1 MSIST
6 VGIDA
11 DDTLWH
17 NEKLFRQTEELFVEL
32 LQDYADP
39 TLIKDKLFTTIKCNL
54 PLYGYGI
61 KGFMLS
67 MMETA
72 LTLVGTDQAASIM
85 KQILDAGHV
94 MLSYPVS
101 VIDGA
106 EDCLKQLKKD
116 YRLILISKGDLFDQ
130 ERKLQQ
136 SGLSALFD
144 AVEIVSDKN
153 PDIYE
158 KLFKT
163 HGRKTEN
170 AVMVGNSLK
179 SDILPALEVGAW
191 AVYVPYEVT
200 WILEQADEP
209 INNPR
214 YHKIDALNELPNLLQ
229 QLS

>member
-1 MSIST
+1 
-6 VGIDA
+6 
-11 DDTLWH
+11 
-17 NEKLFRQTEELFVEL
+17 
-32 LQDYADP
+32 
-39 TLIKDKLFTTIKCNL
+39 
-54 PLYGYGI
+54 
-61 KGFMLS
+61 
-67 MMETA
+67 
-72 LTLVGTDQAASIM
+72 M
-85 KQILDAGHV
+85 KQILDAGRA
-94 MLSYPVS
+94 MLSYPVT

-106 EDCLKQLKKD
+106 EECLKQLKKD

-130 ERKLQQ
+130 ERKLHQ

-144 AVEIVSDKN
+144 AVKIVSDKN

-163 HGRKTEN
+163 HGQKTEN

-179 SDILPALEVGAW
+179 SDILPVLEVGAW

-214 YHKIDALNELPNLLQ
+214 YHKIDALNELPDLLQ

>member
-39 TLIKDKLFTTIKCNL
+39 TFIRDKLFKTIKCNL

-72 LTLVGTDQAASIM
+72 LALVGNDLTASIM
-85 KQILDAGHV
+85 KQILDAGHA

-116 YRLILISKGDLFDQ
+116 YHLILISKGDLFDQ
-130 ERKLQQ
+130 ERKLHQ

-153 PDIYE
+153 PDIYK
-158 KLFKT
+158 KLFKM
-163 HGRKTEN
+163 HGQKTEN

-214 YHKIDALNELPNLLQ
+214 YRKIDALNELPNLLR